1 MFSEKFI
8 EIKNWFLRYE
18 RHISSASLILGF
30 VIDNLTLQRIDLLF
44 ENLVL
49 LFYISVS
56 VLGIVIFNL
65 SKAGV
70 LRINF
75 LEKINFF
82 IPVIIQFAFGG
93 LFSGFVVFY
102 SRSASLSAS
111 WPFLLILVG
120 ILITGELV
128 KGFYSRISY
137 QLTVFY
143 LAILSYLIFVVPIVV
158 GHMNS
163 FVFVLSGL
171 LSLLVFYGIY
181 RFFELVL
188 PEFFAV
194 YKKGLISRV
203 VFIFITVF
211 VFYFTNILPPIPLSL
226 KDGGVYHNVVRIPE
240 GYLLS
245 GEEKSFFDR
254 LKTTENF
261 HLSPGGRVYFFSSV
275 FAPTD
280 LKVNIVHEWQYYDEI
295 NKRWI
300 TANTISFPIVGGND
314 GGYRGYS
321 FKENVFDGKWRVN
334 VKTSRGQIVGRVE
347 FRIIYGGDYK
357 IRDIIR

>member
-1 MFSEKFI
+1 LSK
-8 EIKNWFLRYE
+8 
-18 RHISSASLILGF
+18 
-30 VIDNLTLQRIDLLF
+30 
-44 ENLVL
+44 
-49 LFYISVS
+49 
-56 VLGIVIFNL
+56 LGI
-65 SKAGV
+65 
-70 LRINF
+70 LRNNF

-102 SRSASLSAS
+102 SRSASISAS

-128 KGFYSRISY
+128 RGFYSRISY

-143 LAILSYLIFVVPIVV
+143 LAILSYLIFAVPIIV

-163 FVFVLSGL
+163 FVFILSCL
-171 LSLLVFYGIY
+171 LSLLVFYGVY
-181 RFFELVL
+181 RFFELAISD
-188 PEFFAV
+188 FFAN
-194 YKKGLISRV
+194 YKSGLINRV
-203 VFIFITVF
+203 LFIFSIVV

-226 KDGGVYHNVVRIPE
+226 KDGGVYHNVVRIPD

-245 GEEKSFFDR
+245 VEKKDFLDKF
-254 LKTTENF
+254 KTVQDF

-280 LKVNIVHEWQYYDEI
+280 LKVNIVHEWQYFDEI
-295 NKRWI
+295 NKKWI
-300 TANTISFPIVGGND
+300 TVSTINFPIFGGND

-321 FKENVFDGKWRVN
+321 FKENVFVGTWRVN
-334 VKTSRGQIVGRVE
+334 VKTYRGQVVGRVK
-347 FRIIYGGDYK
+347 FKIIEGGDYEIK
-357 IRDIIR
+357 QITL